1 MSRVGK
7 KPISLPKGVK
17 LNIGPTLLKVEGPK
31 GKLEVPV
38 PAGVRLEQK
47 ENELQVIRD
56 GDQFAAL
63 HGLTRALANN
73 AITGVASGFT
83 RELDIVGIGYRCDV
97 KGRIATFTLGYSHP
111 IEFFLP
117 EGVDMKVDKQTHIVL
132 TGTDKQA
139 IGQVAANMRALRPP
153 DPYKNKGVRF
163 TGEKL
168 RKKVGKA
175 AGSK

>member
-7 KPISLPKGVK
+7 KPIPLPKGVK
-17 LNIGPTLLKVEGPK
+17 LNIGDQVLKVEGPK

-47 ENELQVIRD
+47 DNELQVIRD

-73 AITGVASGFT
+73 AITGVSTGFT
-83 RELDIVGIGYRCDV
+83 RELDIVGIGYRADV
-97 KGRIATFTLGYSHP
+97 KGRVATFTLGYSHP

-117 EGVDMKVDKQTHIVL
+117 EGVDMKIDKQTHIVL
-132 TGTDKQA
+132 SGHDKQV

-153 DPYKNKGVRF
+153 DPYKNKGVRY

-175 AGSK
+175 AGGK

>member
-1 MSRVGK
+1 
-7 KPISLPKGVK
+7 
-17 LNIGPTLLKVEGPK
+17 
-31 GKLEVPV
+31 
-38 PAGVRLEQK
+38 
-47 ENELQVIRD
+47 
-56 GDQFAAL
+56 
-63 HGLTRALANN
+63 
-73 AITGVASGFT
+73 
-83 RELDIVGIGYRCDV
+83 V
-97 KGRIATFTLGYSHP
+97 KGRIASFTLGYSHP

-117 EGVDMKVDKQTHIVL
+117 EGVDMRVDKQTHIVL

-153 DPYKNKGVRF
+153 DPYKNKGVRY